1 MLLFILLITFVNRKN
16 ILPLLQFLSLG
27 ICMTFTDHITDLNID
42 GAGETIKDTAIRFQ
56 LYEVLELLG
65 QISAAGNEAK
75 TPDNDDGQE
84 VEFKPQISYLGFSP
98 GTSGQNNSWR
108 CIL

>member
-56 LYEVLELLG
+56 LYEVLEL

-84 VEFKPQISYLGFSP
+84 VEFKPQISSLGFSP